1 VGVAAVN
8 GGGSHAAVAAMLVDA
23 LYGLSLQGDRVNV
36 ISKIRRELRRFF
48 AQSFHP
54 VYRLA

>member
-8 GGGSHAAVAAMLVDA
+8 GGSYAAVAAVLVDA

-48 AQSFHP
+48 AQSFHA